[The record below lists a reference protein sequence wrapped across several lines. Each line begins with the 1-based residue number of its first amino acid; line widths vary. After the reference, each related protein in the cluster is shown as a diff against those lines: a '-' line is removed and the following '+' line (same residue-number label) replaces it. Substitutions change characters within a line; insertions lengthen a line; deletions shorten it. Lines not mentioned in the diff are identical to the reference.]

1 MYFTKAVRGTVYLT
15 IQQLIQ
21 YSAAFVF
28 YLGVARFVSQTEV
41 GLWSILVASTAVFT
55 TITLIGLPIATQKFV
70 SENYG
75 RGDISTAASVSRL
88 SFAVVTLST
97 LPTFGAVF
105 LLSPSMST
113 IVLGG
118 PQYAVPF
125 VLMFSASSML
135 NFTALYGADML
146 GLGMYLQVAVQNI
159 VFIIISRILGS
170 ALAYMG
176 YGLLGLS
183 SGWAVGALCCL
194 TISIYL
200 MRNRFPK
207 PAGNLFPKEL
217 RVKVL
222 RYSSPVWILAIITLA
237 QSWAD
242 IAILYAL
249 TGQPRITGVYYL
261 ASAGATLLAIFWVA
275 VSIVMLSL
283 MSSEE
288 ARAGKEVLPDIY
300 KTASRLLNMLILP
313 IGAGLAAIA
322 PTAVEV
328 AYGRSYLQGSG
339 PFALLTATAILP
351 AYVSMNSSALQAIG
365 ETKALAKIGATSAIV
380 DILLVTVLVRPL
392 GVDGAALARIAMFLV
407 AFVLTQRTLAW
418 TAQIKIDLE
427 HLARTA
433 LLAATTAVPLGVLD
447 YIVSNQISPIVRLLL
462 EGIFFLI
469 LYMVSLRLFRVLTRG
484 DIELLRTALPSGGQ
498 RILGLLQRLE
508 SKPTERKC

>member
-1 MYFTKAVRGTVYLT
+1 VYLT

-21 YSAAFVF
+21 YSAAFIF

-249 TGQPRITGVYYL
+249 T
-261 ASAGATLLAIFWVA
+261 
-275 VSIVMLSL
+275 
-283 MSSEE
+283 
-288 ARAGKEVLPDIY
+288 
-300 KTASRLLNMLILP
+300 
-313 IGAGLAAIA
+313 
-322 PTAVEV
+322 AVEV

-351 AYVSMNSSALQAIG
+351 AYVSMNTSALQAIG

-427 HLARTA
+427 HLARTV
-433 LLAATTAVPLGVLD
+433 LLAATTTVPLGVLD
-447 YIVSNQISPIVRLLL
+447 YIVSNQISPIARLLL